1 MDLFC
6 LILFSPSLALPFF
19 PEPGSQTPGSRG
31 LQRSLG
37 SSLGPVFSQ
46 GPIPGVPAATVQ
58 RAWPLTIP
66 EP

>member
-6 LILFSPSLALPFF
+6 LIFFSPSLALPFF
-19 PEPGSQTPGSRG
+19 PETGSQIPGSRG

-46 GPIPGVPAATVQ
+46 GPDTRDPCSYC
-58 RAWPLTIP
+58 P
-66 EP
+66 EILAPDYP